1 MGTYN
6 VELTLLFFGINYRI
20 YYFKKKNQDLNLEE
34 PNSLGVIKRLIQAK

>member
-6 VELTLLFFGINYRI
+6 VELTLLFLELTTEFTIL
-20 YYFKKKNQDLNLEE
+20 KKNNQDLNLEE

>member
-6 VELTLLFFGINYRI
+6 VELTLLFLELTTEFTI
-20 YYFKKKNQDLNLEE
+20 FKKNQDLNLEE

>member
-6 VELTLLFFGINYRI
+6 VELTLLFLELTTEFTIL
-20 YYFKKKNQDLNLEE
+20 KKNQDLNLEE

>member
-6 VELTLLFFGINYRI
+6 VEFTLLFLELTTEFTIL
-20 YYFKKKNQDLNLEE
+20 KKNQDLNLEE